1 MSAPGG
7 PAKAT
12 AGSARAMPKG
22 LKPFKPG
29 QSGNPSGRSK
39 EIAEVEALARSKSA
53 QAITELMRIAKGRGL
68 AAVRAAET
76 VLAYGLGRPQHQ
88 VSITAK
94 GAPLDGRFAGAARQ
108 MLEAAISEAE
118 RSTDGATEPG
128 VIDVQSVPITAVKP
142 SATVSQTVAPLE
154 NHGALGGLTG
164 AADERGPT
172 TAPTDSETGGAP

>member
-1 MSAPGG
+1 VSAS
-7 PAKAT
+7 AS
-12 AGSARAMPKG
+12 SARAMPKG
-22 LKPFKPG
+22 LRPFKPG

-94 GAPLDGRFAGAARQ
+94 GAPLDGRFAGAARA
-108 MLEAAISEAE
+108 MLEAAIANAE
-118 RSTDGATEPG
+118 RSADRAPEPAF
-128 VIDVQSVPITAVKP
+128 IDVSSMPVAPANP
-142 SATVSQTVAPLE
+142 AATVSQTVAPKE
-154 NHGALGGLTG
+154 NPVSSSALAGAP
-164 AADERGPT
+164 DERGPT
-172 TAPTDSETGGAP
+172 TAPTDTEKGGAS

>member
-1 MSAPGG
+1 VSDS
-7 PAKAT
+7 

-22 LKPFKPG
+22 LRPFKPG

-94 GAPLDGRFAGAARQ
+94 GAPLDGRFAGAARA
-108 MLEAAISEAE
+108 MLEAAIERAE
-118 RSTDGATEPG
+118 GASPTEPAF
-128 VIDVQSVPITAVKP
+128 IDVSSVPVAAAKP
-142 SATVSQTVAPLE
+142 TATVSQTVAPKE
-154 NHGALGGLTG
+154 NHVLSSALAGAP
-164 AADERGPT
+164 DECGPT
-172 TAPTDSETGGAP
+172 TAPTDTETGGAR